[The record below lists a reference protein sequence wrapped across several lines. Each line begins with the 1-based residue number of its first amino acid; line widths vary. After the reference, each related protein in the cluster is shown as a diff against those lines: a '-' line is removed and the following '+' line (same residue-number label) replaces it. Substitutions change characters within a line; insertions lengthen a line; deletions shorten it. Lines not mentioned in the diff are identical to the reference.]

1 MRLTLLEGTTMKLY
15 GVHLSPFVMRPLL
28 VARAKGHDLQLDE
41 PEGGI
46 KSDAYLAMSP
56 MAKMPLLHDGDFH
69 LPESQVIAEY
79 LDSALAG
86 PKLISDDPKTAA
98 RERLLCRLVDVYM
111 VPELGAVFQARDK
124 PEGLAP
130 ALAKIGDALG
140 YIEHF
145 READDSFA
153 VGDRFSIADAALI
166 PLFFF
171 LDAFARTMP
180 TAELIAARPG
190 LAAWWTR
197 AKTSE
202 LGARAVSEQTA
213 GLKVMMAQRG

>member
-1 MRLTLLEGTTMKLY
+1 MKLY
-15 GVHLSPFVMRPLL
+15 GIALSPFVMRPLL
-28 VARAKGHDLQLDE
+28 VARAKGHDIALE
-41 PEGGI
+41 MPEGGI

-79 LDSALAG
+79 LDSALSG
-86 PKLISDDPKTAA
+86 PKLISADPKIAA
-98 RERLLCRLVDVYM
+98 RERLLVRLADVYL
-111 VPELGAVFQARDK
+111 VPELAGVFNAREK

-130 ALAKIGDALG
+130 ALEKLGLAMG

-145 READDSFA
+145 RRAADSFA
-153 VGDRFSIADAALI
+153 VGDKFSIADAALI

-171 LDAFARTMP
+171 FDAFSAGMP

-190 LAAWWTR
+190 LAAWWAR
-197 AKTSE
+197 AKASE
-202 LGARAVSEQTA
+202 LGARAVAEQGE
-213 GLKVMMAQRG
+213 GLKAMMAQRAAAG

>member
-1 MRLTLLEGTTMKLY
+1 MKLY
-15 GVHLSPFVMRPLL
+15 GIALSPFVMRPLL
-28 VARAKGHDLQLDE
+28 VARAKGHDLRLDM

-79 LDSALAG
+79 LDSALSG
-86 PKLISDDPKTAA
+86 TKMISADPKTAA
-98 RERLLCRLVDVYM
+98 RERLLVRLADVYL
-111 VPELGAVFQARDK
+111 VPELGGVFNAREK

-130 ALAKIGDALG
+130 AIEKLGLAMG
-140 YIEHF
+140 YLEHF
-145 READDSFA
+145 RRAGDSFA
-153 VGDRFSIADAALI
+153 IGDKFSIADAALI

-171 LDAFARTMP
+171 FDAFARTMP

-190 LAAWWTR
+190 LAAWWAR
-197 AKTSE
+197 AKASE
-202 LGARAVSEQTA
+202 LGARAVAEQSD
-213 GLKVMMAQRG
+213 GLKAMMAQRAATG

>member
-1 MRLTLLEGTTMKLY
+1 MKLY
-15 GVHLSPFVMRPLL
+15 GIPLSPFVMRPLL
-28 VARAKGHDLQLDE
+28 VARAKGHDLQLDM

-79 LDSALAG
+79 LDATLDG
-86 PKLISDDPKTAA
+86 PKLISAEPKMAA
-98 RERLLCRLVDVYM
+98 RERLLVRLADVYI
-111 VPELGAVFQARDK
+111 VPELGGVFNARDK

-130 ALAKIGDALG
+130 ALEKLTAAMG
-140 YIEHF
+140 YLEHF
-145 READDSFA
+145 RQPGDTFA
-153 VGDRFSIADAALI
+153 IGDRFSIADAALI

-171 LDAFARTMP
+171 FDHFGTMMP

-197 AKTSE
+197 AKASD
-202 LGARAVSEQTA
+202 LGARAVAEQSA
-213 GLKVMMAQRG
+213 GMKAMMAQRAAGG